1 MFGPLPRIPLRSTKA
16 RIALLGAV
24 LLGVAA
30 VWAALTLRDLES
42 QVEARF
48 RGQLFAVPSR
58 VYARPVALR
67 TGLDI
72 ERTRL
77 RERLAR
83 MGYVQAVGAEQLKP
97 GEFAVRPDSLE
108 IFRRPSRLPNRI
120 TPEQRI
126 VLRLDGTRISAVRS
140 ADGELLPEA
149 ELEPEI
155 IAQFH
160 GEERADRHLV
170 ALADVPPILVDAI
183 IATEDQAFY
192 EHHGIQLWRIAGAF
206 VANLR
211 AGKVVQGG
219 STLTQQLVKNFYLTR
234 ERTLGRKLREVAM
247 ALLLE
252 RNHTK
257 DEILEAYLNEVY
269 MGQRGSIAIHGVGEA
284 ASHYFGKPPNE
295 LSLSEAALLAGLIKG
310 PNAYSPYRNPDAA
323 RKRRDLVLKGLHDQG
338 KIDRDVYESAM
349 VSELG
354 VRDVLVDE
362 NIAPYYVEELREDLS
377 ERYGDDILQTA
388 GMSIYSTLD
397 AELQRAANDA
407 VTRELARLEKNYPKL
422 RRKDAPIQAAVVALD
437 PKTGEI
443 LAMVGGRDYR
453 RSQFNRASQAHRQPG
468 SVFKPIV
475 LLSAIGRREPAPAFT
490 LASKLEDEP
499 LHYEQPNGVWEPVN
513 YDGEYR
519 GAVTVREA
527 IEQSLNVPIARLGL
541 AVGPEKV
548 VAEARLLGIE
558 SPLSPVPSVALGAF
572 EVTVLEAAH
581 AYTVFASGGQLPEL
595 RSYTQVVQGDGHVL
609 ERRLS
614 EAVKVVEPAEAYLVT
629 SALQG
634 VVDRGTGA
642 PLRALGFRGDIAG
655 KTGTSSDYR
664 DAWFIGYTPEI
675 VIAVWVGFDDAQSV
689 KVTGAVAALPIFA
702 DVLEVARGKAEA
714 EEFTVPTGVET
725 VDVDRDSGK
734 RSGFGCLGDP
744 EVFLLGTAPTE
755 SCGLFDFAKS
765 EPAPP
770 AEDAPEG
777 EPAAPKRNLF
787 QRLFGWIG
795 RGD

>member
-30 VWAALTLRDLES
+30 VWAALTLRDLEN

-97 GEFAVRPDSLE
+97 GEFAVRLDSLE

-310 PNAYSPYRNPDAA
+310 PERVLAVPQSRRRAQAPRPRAEGAA
-323 RKRRDLVLKGLHDQG
+323 RPGQDRPRRVRERDGLG
-338 KIDRDVYESAM
+338 AR
-349 VSELG
+349 
-354 VRDVLVDE
+354 
-362 NIAPYYVEELREDLS
+362 
-377 ERYGDDILQTA
+377 
-388 GMSIYSTLD
+388 
-397 AELQRAANDA
+397 RA
-407 VTRELARLEKNYPKL
+407 
-422 RRKDAPIQAAVVALD
+422 RRA
-437 PKTGEI
+437 
-443 LAMVGGRDYR
+443 
-453 RSQFNRASQAHRQPG
+453 
-468 SVFKPIV
+468 
-475 LLSAIGRREPAPAFT
+475 GRRE
-490 LASKLEDEP
+490 
-499 LHYEQPNGVWEPVN
+499 HRPVLR
-513 YDGEYR
+513 R
-519 GAVTVREA
+519 GASRGPVGALRRRHPADRGHVDLLDPGRRAAARRRRRGDARARAPREELPQA
-527 IEQSLNVPIARLGL
+527 APQGRADPGGGGRARSEDGRDPRHGRRARLPAQPVQPRL
-541 AVGPEKV
+541 AGAPSAGQRVQADRAAQCDRPARAGARV
-548 VAEARLLGIE
+548 HARLQ
-558 SPLSPVPSVALGAF
+558 A
-572 EVTVLEAAH
+572 
-581 AYTVFASGGQLPEL
+581 
-595 RSYTQVVQGDGHVL
+595 
-609 ERRLS
+609 
-614 EAVKVVEPAEAYLVT
+614 
-629 SALQG
+629 
-634 VVDRGTGA
+634 RGRAA
-642 PLRALGFRGDIAG
+642 PLRAAERRVGAGELRRRVPRRRDRPRGD
-655 KTGTSSDYR
+655 R
-664 DAWFIGYTPEI
+664 
-675 VIAVWVGFDDAQSV
+675 
-689 KVTGAVAALPIFA
+689 AVAERA
-702 DVLEVARGKAEA
+702 DRAAGARGGAREGGRRGAPARHREPALARAERRA
-714 EEFTVPTGVET
+714 RRVRGHRARGCARVHRVRVGRAAPRAALLYPGG
-725 VDVDRDSGK
+725 SGRRTRA
-734 RSGFGCLGDP
+734 RSGACP
-744 EVFLLGTAPTE
+744 
-755 SCGLFDFAKS
+755 
-765 EPAPP
+765 
-770 AEDAPEG
+770 
-777 EPAAPKRNLF
+777 R
-787 QRLFGWIG
+787 R
-795 RGD
+795 